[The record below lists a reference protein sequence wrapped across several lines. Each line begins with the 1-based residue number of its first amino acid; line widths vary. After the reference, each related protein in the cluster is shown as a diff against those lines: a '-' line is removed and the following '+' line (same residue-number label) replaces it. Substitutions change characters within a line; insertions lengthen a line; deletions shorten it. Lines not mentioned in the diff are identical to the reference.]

1 MGAPDDSA
9 RGYQS
14 DVLSLVLAVTCL
26 TAQADSTR
34 LITSDIPN
42 FWRAYDLAAGKDST
56 ERVRAFQT
64 AYLQPGSPGLRNFMW
79 IRISNRDTVRAR
91 MIAAGWTAARMD
103 SLGRLPRGT
112 PGRDSLNR
120 AMEPLV
126 EHNAAEELV
135 KWIGRYPRY
144 YAAIRAR
151 TLSVDTSTQVTSDI
165 RRGLSRLTELYPDAK
180 FPDVYFLIGTT
191 STGGTTGW
199 SGMMI
204 GTEQY
209 GSDSTTPRDELPAW
223 ALATFRTLTFA
234 TLPGLVIHE
243 AVHTQ
248 QKPRPDGEKNTLLR
262 QSLGEGIADFLAELA
277 VGPYL
282 TTSPRQL
289 YGRAHEREVWLDF
302 QDEMATDSTIMTWMY
317 NGRMSADS
325 NHGAMDMGYFV
336 GYRIAQA
343 YYNRATDKRTAV
355 RELLELRNPHELLA
369 KSGYKP

>member
-1 MGAPDDSA
+1 M
-9 RGYQS
+9 RGYHS
-14 DVLSLVLAVTCL
+14 DVFSLVLAVTCL
-26 TAQADSTR
+26 TAQADSVR

-42 FWRAYDLAAGKDST
+42 FWRAYDLAAGKDSA
-56 ERVRAFQT
+56 ERVRVFQT
-64 AYLQPGSPGLRNFMW
+64 VYLQPGSPGLRNFMW

-103 SLGRLPRGT
+103 SLRRLPRGT
-112 PGRDSLNR
+112 PGRDSLDR

-135 KWIGRYPRY
+135 SWMGKFPRY

-151 TLSVDTSTQVTSDI
+151 TLSVDTSSQVTSDI
-165 RRGLSRLTELYPDAK
+165 RRGLTKLTELYPAAK
-180 FPDVYFLIGTT
+180 FPDIYFLIGTT

-209 GSDSTTPRDELPAW
+209 AGDSTTPRDELPAW
-223 ALATFRTLTFA
+223 SLATFRTLTFA

-248 QKPRPDGEKNTLLR
+248 QAPRPEGEKNTLLR
-262 QSLGEGIADFLAELA
+262 QAIGEGTADFLAELA

-282 TTSPRQL
+282 ADSPRRR
-289 YGRAHEREVWLDF
+289 YGLAHEHEVWLDF
-302 QDEMATDSTIMTWMY
+302 QDEMATDSTITKWMY
-317 NGRMSADS
+317 NGRVPPDS
-325 NHGAMDMGYFV
+325 NHGATDIGYFV
-336 GYRIAQA
+336 GSRIAQA
-343 YYNRATDKRTAV
+343 YYNRARDKRAAV
-355 RELLELRNPHELLA
+355 RELLALRNPDEILA
-369 KSGYKP
+369 KSGYNP

>member
-1 MGAPDDSA
+1 M
-9 RGYQS
+9 
-14 DVLSLVLAVTCL
+14 LSLVLAVTCL

-79 IRISNRDTVRAR
+79 IRLSNRDTVRAR

-103 SLGRLPRGT
+103 SLGRLPRGS

-120 AMEPLV
+120 ALEPLV
-126 EHNAAEELV
+126 ERSAAEQLV
-135 KWIGRYPRY
+135 RRLSTFPRY

-151 TLSVDTSTQVTSDI
+151 TLSVDTSTQVTSEI
-165 RRGLSRLTELYPDAK
+165 RRGLARLTEMYPEAK
-180 FPDVYFLIGTT
+180 FPNIYFLIGTT
-191 STGGTTGW
+191 STGGTADW

-204 GTEQY
+204 GTELY
-209 GSDSTTPRDELPAW
+209 AGDSTTPRDELPAW
-223 ALATFRTLTFA
+223 SQEAFRGLSFA
-234 TLPGLVIHE
+234 NLPGLVIHE
-243 AVHTQ
+243 AAHTQ

-262 QSLGEGIADFLAELA
+262 HALVEGGADFLAELA
-277 VGPYL
+277 VGPAD
-282 TTSPRQL
+282 SPRQR
-289 YGRAHEREVWLDF
+289 YGLAHEHAVWVDF
-302 QDEMATDSTIMTWMY
+302 QDEMATDSTITKWMY
-317 NGRMSADS
+317 NGRVSPDS
-325 NHGAMDMGYFV
+325 NHGAVDIGYFV

-343 YYNRATDKRTAV
+343 YYRRATDKRAAV

-369 KSGYKP
+369 KSGYSP